1 MTNKP
6 GSLQL
11 YLKDASQLVRR
22 DTLLAAAQKM
32 EGLKPLVQ
40 RQIARIKDGPF
51 PYRER
56 LAAFA
61 AFLEPIALDPF
72 WMLLILL
79 GANTPEDIEILPDS
93 AARAYRAIRR
103 NDAHGGFE
111 SHRFVLEMGLI
122 RDTY

>member
-1 MTNKP
+1 
-6 GSLQL
+6 
-11 YLKDASQLVRR
+11 
-22 DTLLAAAQKM
+22 M

-40 RQIARIKDGPF
+40 RQMARIKDGPF

-56 LAAFA
+56 LQDFA

-79 GANTPEDIEILPDS
+79 GGNTLENTDCFPDS

-103 NDAHGGFE
+103 NDAPGGFE
-111 SHRFVLEMGLI
+111 SRRFVLEMGLI
-122 RDTY
+122 RDTH